1 VRRYRLAPSARR
13 DLVDI
18 LAWSE
23 ERHGAAA
30 RARYERLITTALRE
44 LAREPHRLGA
54 RELTSER
61 PGLLVYHLRH
71 SRARARRPG
80 GGVRDPRHVILYRAS
95 AELVTILRVLHDA
108 MDLVQHLPD
117 EPSGEG

>member
-1 VRRYRLAPSARR
+1 MRRYRLAPSARR

-30 RARYERLITTALRE
+30 RARYERLIVTALRE
-44 LAREPHRLGA
+44 LAHDPYRPGA

-61 PGLLVYHLRH
+61 LGLLVYHLRH
-71 SRARARRPG
+71 SRGRARSLG
-80 GGVRDPRHVILYRAS
+80 GGVRDPRHLILYRAS

-117 EPSGEG
+117 EPGEDG